1 MKNKFIISGGGT
13 GGHLFP
19 AIAIANEI
27 KSTDIN
33 SEILFIGAK
42 GRMEMTRVPNAG
54 YNIIGLSIAGF
65 QRKVNLK
72 NILKNTIF
80 PIKLGWSL
88 VSALIIIKRFK
99 PDVVIGVGGYA
110 SGPTLRVASFLGI
123 PTLIQEQNS
132 FPGVTNRM
140 LAQKANKIC
149 VAYEETNKFFPEKKI
164 VITGNPIR
172 KDILDIKPKNEDAFK
187 YFKLDPNKKTIAVI
201 GGSLGSKTMNI
212 SIETCLG
219 KIREKNIQLIWQTG
233 EKYYAQFFESDNKVV
248 NSGIKIMP
256 FVDRMDY
263 LYSVADIVVSRAGAI
278 SISELSCLGKPT
290 ILVPS
295 PNVSG
300 DHQTKN
306 AKVLANANAAILIKD
321 KEAIEQLGDVLI
333 ETIQDEA
340 KCLTLAENIRKF
352 AFPNALQSIV
362 TEIYNLKKN

>member
-1 MKNKFIISGGGT
+1 MKSKFIISGGGT

-27 KSTDIN
+27 KNFDEN
-33 SEILFIGAK
+33 AEILFIGAK
-42 GRMEMTRVPNAG
+42 GRMEMNRVPNAG
-54 YNIIGLSIAGF
+54 YNIIGLTIAGF
-65 QRKVNLK
+65 QRQVSFK
-72 NILKNTIF
+72 NILKNTMF
-80 PIKLGWSL
+80 PFKLVWSL
-88 VSALIIIKRFK
+88 ISAMIIIKRFK

-110 SGPTLRVASFLGI
+110 SGPTLKMASFLGV

-140 LAQKANKIC
+140 LAKKANKIC
-149 VAYEETNKFFPEKKI
+149 VAYEETKKYFSEHKM

-172 KDILDIKPKNEDAFK
+172 KDILDIVSKDSEAYK

-219 KIREKNIQLIWQTG
+219 KIRENDIQLIWQTG
-233 EKYYAQFFESDNKVV
+233 EKYYAQFFESDTKITN
-248 NSGIKIMP
+248 NGIKIMP

-263 LYSVADIVVSRAGAI
+263 LYSIADLVVSRAGAL

-290 ILVPS
+290 ILIPS

-306 AKVLANANAAILIKD
+306 AKVLADANAAILIKD
-321 KEAIEQLGDVLI
+321 KNAIDELGKIML
-333 ETIQDEA
+333 ETIQDDN
-340 KCLTLAENIRKF
+340 KCAELSLNIKKF
-352 AFPNALQSIV
+352 AFPNALKNIV
-362 TEIYNLKKN
+362 EEIYKLKK